1 MIQFS
6 LQEKQRLI
14 PLIQQYFEEELDQE
28 IGHLAAEFLVDFFL
42 KEIGPFIYNRTL
54 QDVQAM
60 LTQQL
65 AEIDDRLYEMTQP
78 LPR

>member
-1 MIQFS
+1 MIQCS
-6 LQEKQRLI
+6 PQEKQRLI

-42 KEIGPFIYNRTL
+42 KEIGPFIYNRAL

-65 AEIDDRLYEMTQP
+65 AEMDDRLYEMTQP